1 MSECKVVEDGPADVL
16 PVSVI
21 DPNNMDRRKD
31 KPPDRGYV
39 DVLLEISE
47 EALMDDLEPYEYHCY
62 QGWEEAVWGWTR
74 VAPLASIVVAEKSGH
89 KSKNKDAEHGSLTTA
104 KQHKLAE
111 KNSYECL
118 RSATRNSNLS
128 SSKRIFTKSI
138 SSSAASETPEIPVI
152 EDKSKTVCQVVSE
165 DQTRD
170 VGSPFQSYREV
181 SKYNLAGYRSPKPR
195 RNSQSTNN
203 AMVPIKNFTF
213 LPPIKLPKNHQ
224 QNISGNKHQVCET
237 DTQCFL
243 IIDKINQVR
252 QTKGDLVNTELP
264 KDAYNEAVS
273 SKYRTCQRNLNYYSA
288 VSVSVPNRYSVA
300 VSSKPETLHP
310 TGYSVSKALC
320 SSTANRQFHLQ
331 PRYLYSS

>member
-1 MSECKVVEDGPADVL
+1 MSECKVVESGSADVL
-16 PVSVI
+16 PVSLI
-21 DPNNMDRRKD
+21 DPCTMDGRTD
-31 KPPDRGYV
+31 KPPDRGHV

-62 QGWEEAVWGWTR
+62 QGWEEAVCGWTR
-74 VAPLASIVVAEKSGH
+74 AAPLASIVVAEKTGH
-89 KSKNKDAEHGSLTTA
+89 KSKNKDAEHEASA
-104 KQHKLAE
+104 KQDKLAE
-111 KNSYECL
+111 KNNYERL
-118 RSATRNSNLS
+118 RSETRNSNLS
-128 SSKRIFTKSI
+128 RSKRIFTKSN
-138 SSSAASETPEIPVI
+138 SSSPTSVTPEIPVI

-165 DQTRD
+165 DQTTD
-170 VGSPFQSYREV
+170 VGTPFQNHQEV
-181 SKYNLAGYRSPKPR
+181 SKYNLAGYGSPKPR
-195 RNSQSTNN
+195 RNSHSTNN

-213 LPPIKLPKNHQ
+213 LPPIKLPQNHQ
-224 QNISGNKHQVCET
+224 QNISGYKHQVCET
-237 DTQCFL
+237 DSQCFL

-273 SKYRTCQRNLNYYSA
+273 SKYRTCQHNLNYYSA
-288 VSVSVPNRYSVA
+288 VSVSVPNRYHVA

-331 PRYLYSS
+331 PSYLYSS